1 MILSISHLSKPEM
14 LDALRHR
21 YEHLCQQQTLAK
33 KVGDGERWG
42 SYECD
47 IRIVKRLIDQI
58 DAGKVVA

>member
-1 MILSISHLSKPEM
+1 MDINISHLTKPEM

-21 YEHLCQQQTLAK
+21 YEHLSQQQDLAK
-33 KVGDGERWG
+33 KAGDGERWG

-47 IRIVKRLIDQI
+47 IRIIKRLIDQI